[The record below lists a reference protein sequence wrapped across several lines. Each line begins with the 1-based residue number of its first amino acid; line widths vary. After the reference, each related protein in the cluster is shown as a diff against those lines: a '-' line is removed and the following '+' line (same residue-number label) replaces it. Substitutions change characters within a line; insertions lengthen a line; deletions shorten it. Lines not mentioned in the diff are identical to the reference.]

1 MFLTKQLHYI
11 LFLIMFLDELLASLI
26 RWVLLVVVVDNVLEL
41 LIVAEEEIANNDLHD
56 LGR

>member
-1 MFLTKQLHYI
+1 
-11 LFLIMFLDELLASLI
+11 MFLDELLASLI

>member
-1 MFLTKQLHYI
+1 MG
-11 LFLIMFLDELLASLI
+11 
-26 RWVLLVVVVDNVLEL
+26 RVRRVLLVVIVNVLEL